1 MKDLVMLM
9 AQALVDNPKKVSVS
23 EVKGDQTSIIK
34 LRVAKED
41 TGKAIGKYGRN
52 VEAMRT
58 ISSAASGK
66 KKKRAV
72 LEIVE

>member
-1 MKDLVMLM
+1 MKDLVRLM

-23 EVKGDQTSIIK
+23 EIKGNQTSVIK
-34 LRVAKED
+34 LKVDKAD

-58 ISSAASGK
+58 ILNAASGK
-66 KKKRAV
+66 KKTRTI